1 MVADPGHR
9 QVGHRFLA
17 VGELLQLHAVGS
29 RLDHVVEAEDDPF
42 GLAGSAGGVE
52 DHRRIASLQ
61 LGDLAVVEVRMRAVM
76 IAPLGLYRVEA
87 MQRSEE
93 RRVGKECV
101 STCKCRW
108 SPYH

>member
-1 MVADPGHR
+1 MRISDWSSDVCSSD
-9 QVGHRFLA
+9 L
-17 VGELLQLHAVGS
+17 GS

-87 MQRSEE
+87 MQEGLRIMAQAARFVVDED
-93 RRVGKECV
+93 RK
-101 STCKCRW
+101 STRLN
-108 SPYH
+108 SSH